1 MASDTYDEI
10 AYTYDKTIALINSL
24 NHWLFVRN
32 LPLKKKRALEIGCGP
47 GHLLSL
53 LENYFDKVY
62 GIDKSKKMINLAKR
76 KTNHAKFAIK
86 DANKLPYKSNFF
98 DCVVS
103 NMSFLYLDRP
113 KVAQEAIRV
122 LKPGGK
128 LIIAE
133 VVKEKNILR
142 KKIEK
147 LFFRYLWS
155 VPRMIIKYGIRR
167 TVKALQY
174 IESPSW
180 SKITKEE
187 GHLLLTRKQFKD
199 LYSSLLPGVKF
210 GIANYKVICLVWEK
224 SK

>member
-1 MASDTYDEI
+1 MVSDIYDEI
-10 AYTYDKTIALINSL
+10 APTYDKTIALINNL

-32 LPLKKKRALEIGCGP
+32 LPLKKKSVLEIGCGP
-47 GHLLSL
+47 GHLLAL

-98 DCVVS
+98 NCVVS

-113 KVAQEAIRV
+113 IATREAMRI

-133 VVKEKNILR
+133 VIKEENILR
-142 KKIEK
+142 KNIEK
-147 LFFRYLWS
+147 LILRYLWS
-155 VPRMIIKYGIRR
+155 FPRMIIKYEIGR

-199 LYSSLLPGVKF
+199 LYSSLLPWVKF
-210 GIANYKVICLVWEK
+210 GTANYKVIYLVWEK
-224 SK
+224 GK